1 MLAGRRTFRNGIA
14 LTALSVVALLA
25 LACGGPELPVTWVAS
40 IDGRDTVLPGSVV
53 RIRVDARSARGWYF
67 YSVTQTAGGPVAARI
82 WLADSTTFR
91 PAGAV
96 SGSEPT
102 RSFDETF
109 GINVEKY
116 PGAAS
121 FTLPVR
127 VPRGTSGGAK
137 EIRVNALYQACN
149 DTVCLSPTTVTMT
162 VPVTIESR

>member
-1 MLAGRRTFRNGIA
+1 MLRIGIA
-14 LTALSVVALLA
+14 LTALSVALLA
-25 LACGGPELPVTWVAS
+25 LACGGTGLPVTWAAS
-40 IDGRDTVLPGSVV
+40 IDGSATVAPGSVV

-67 YSVTQTAGGPVAARI
+67 YSVTQPAGGPVAARI

-116 PGAAS
+116 AGSTS
-121 FTLPVR
+121 FVLPVR
-127 VPRGTSGGAK
+127 VPRETSGGAK
-137 EIRVNALYQACN
+137 EIRVNARYQACN